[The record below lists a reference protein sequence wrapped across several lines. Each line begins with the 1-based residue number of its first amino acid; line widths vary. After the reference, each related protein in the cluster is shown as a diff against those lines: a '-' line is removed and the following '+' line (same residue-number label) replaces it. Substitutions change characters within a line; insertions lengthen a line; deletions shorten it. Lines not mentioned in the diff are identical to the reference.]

1 MDKNIDKNNEKIKK
15 MEELIREIEKHNYN
29 YYVLD
34 NPTISDSEYDKL
46 YYSLVDL
53 EKETGIILPYS
64 PTQRVGDTVLEG
76 FTKKRHEVPLY
87 SLNKVRDFSDLEE
100 WCNDMRKVD
109 KTTDFAVEYKFDGL
123 NLVIEYENG
132 LFKSATTRGN
142 GSIGEDV
149 SLQVK
154 TIKTVPL
161 QIKFKGRLIV
171 QGEGMMTNKSFAEYN
186 KTATEKLKNPR
197 NAVAGAIRNLDVKE
211 TAKRN
216 LDFFCYSILLCEGEK
231 FTTQKQM
238 HEFLVENGFQTG
250 NYFKIC
256 TDVKEIIH
264 CINEI
269 DLVKSKLDVMIDGMV
284 IKVNNVAPREEIG
297 FTAKFPKWAIAY
309 KFEAQEA
316 TTLLKN
322 VVWQVGRSGRVTPIA
337 ELEPV
342 ELAGATIRRATLN
355 NIDDIR
361 RKDVYIN
368 ARVFVRRSN
377 EVIPEIMGL
386 AEKNEN
392 SVEIVEPDLCPCCK
406 SKLVKRGPLL
416 YCENHLGCRDQVVD
430 RLSHFTSR
438 EAFNIEGLSEKTIEA
453 LYDNLGVRKESDLFK
468 LKLEDLLKLENFQEK
483 KSKNIIN
490 SLQNS
495 KNVEFYRFLLALGIA
510 EVGVKTAKD
519 IAKHF
524 KTLENL
530 KNASKEEILKIDDI
544 GEIIAD
550 NIYNF
555 FKERYNID
563 EIDSL
568 FGCGVKIKEVELLQ
582 TNPNITGKTFV
593 LTGTLTKPRG
603 EVETLI
609 ESLGGKTSSSVSKN
623 TDYVLAGES
632 AGSKLDKARALGVRI
647 INEEEFNDLL
657 KN

>member
-284 IKVNNVAPREEIG
+284 IKVNNVAPREDIG

-392 SVEIVEPDLCPCCK
+392 SVEIMEPDLCPCCK

-524 KTLENL
+524 KTLDNL

-568 FGCGVKIKEVELLQ
+568 LGCGVKIKEVELLQ